1 MKRSRSPV
9 HRKIGEIRRL
19 RVRSSRSLERAWSFV
34 SNFLWKVYFFLMK
47 SSAFKFK
54 RFTFFVA
61 KNRDKQWVV
70 IKKYWG
76 DLVHWKLY
84 ARVYVLTQLHLKFFR
99 VLSRGTSSRSFRA
112 SWPSG
117 YSIMVPCDKGSDEFP
132 LLCNFLHVTIK
143 A

>member
-1 MKRSRSPV
+1 
-9 HRKIGEIRRL
+9 
-19 RVRSSRSLERAWSFV
+19 
-34 SNFLWKVYFFLMK
+34 MK

-84 ARVYVLTQLHLKFFR
+84 TRVYVLTQLHLKFFR

-112 SWPSG
+112 SWLVVGIQSWFH
-117 YSIMVPCDKGSDEFP
+117 VTKGAT
-132 LLCNFLHVTIK
+132 NFLYSAISYM
-143 A
+143 